1 MVFDEQSVARSFAFD
16 PDQVSD
22 LRRRWRDLLDLCVWA
37 DLKSG
42 KIGTLP
48 RLRKRVL
55 ELGENLRSVAS
66 DRSWIPHRR
75 EQVKGAMAASLNL
88 RDALLNLERSARLVD
103 GGRDFETFERDL
115 LAFRER
121 LLKFIEKHEMLWG
134 ELLESQYDEPTD
146 DG

>member
-1 MVFDEQSVARSFAFD
+1 MAFDEQVVAQSFAFD
-16 PDQVSD
+16 PDQVAE

-37 DLKSG
+37 DLKSA

-55 ELGENLRSVAS
+55 EVGENLRSVTS
-66 DRSWIPHRR
+66 DRSWIPHPR

-88 RDALLNLERSARLVD
+88 RDALLNLERSAKLVD

-115 LAFRER
+115 LAFRQQ
-121 LLKFIEKHEMLWG
+121 LLKFVEKHEMRWAQ
-134 ELLESQYDEPTD
+134 LLESQYDEPPE
-146 DG
+146 